1 MIETTEERP
10 TRRLVLWITLPTL
23 AAGGVLWWRR
33 SIASPDPL
41 PGSDSGDEV
50 SVVDFSDSGT
60 RIGLERVRKVVRS
73 DSDWW
78 ARMTPQQYYVTRRH
92 STDTPYTGTYYRM
105 HEEGIFRCVCCENAL
120 FDSKTKYDSGT
131 GWPTFS
137 APIANENVRTVET
150 PELSRPDA
158 LRVGIEVLC
167 KRCDAHLGHIFD
179 DGPAPTHLRYC
190 VNESALRFVRRTA

>member
-1 MIETTEERP
+1 VTETTGERP

-23 AAGGVLWWRR
+23 AAGGFLWWRR
-33 SIASPDPL
+33 GIASRDPL
-41 PGSDSGDEV
+41 PGSDSGEEV
-50 SVVDFSDSGT
+50 SVVDFSDSGA
-60 RIGLERVRKVVRS
+60 RLGLERVRKVVRS
-73 DSDWW
+73 DSEWW

-120 FDSKTKYDSGT
+120 FDSRTKYDSGT

-150 PELSRPDA
+150 PGLSRPDS

-190 VNESALRFVRRTA
+190 VNESALRFVKRIA